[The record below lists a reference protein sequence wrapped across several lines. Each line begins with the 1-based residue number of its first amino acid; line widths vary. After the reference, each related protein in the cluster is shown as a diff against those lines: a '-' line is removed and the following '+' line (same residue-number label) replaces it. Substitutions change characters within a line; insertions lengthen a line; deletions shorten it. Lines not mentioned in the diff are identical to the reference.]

1 MDLKRHSAI
10 VDLRNLLVLEKAALQ
25 DQVHDVQIPFPLWG
39 NNGRLV
45 NDQAGASVLEVLSE
59 AWKELHFKV
68 W

>member
-25 DQVHDVQIPFPLWG
+25 DQVHDVQVSFFLRG
-39 NNGRLV
+39 NKRRLIH
-45 NDQAGASVLEVLSE
+45 DHAGTSVFEVLPE
-59 AWKELHFKV
+59 AWKELHFEM